1 MNGISNLG
9 VESAMSG
16 KSTVDATERRRVL
29 KTLVAAGG
37 VTALAAVSGRAVAGP
52 ALKTAEPAPEASGYR
67 ETDHI
72 RTYYS
77 KARI

>member
-1 MNGISNLG
+1 
-9 VESAMSG
+9 MSG
-16 KSTVDATERRRVL
+16 KTIVDGTERRRVL
-29 KTLVAAGG
+29 KTLFAAGG
-37 VTALAAVSGRAVAGP
+37 VTALAAVSGRVVAAP
-52 ALKTAEPAPEASGYR
+52 ATEIAKPAPAPSGYR

>member
-1 MNGISNLG
+1 
-9 VESAMSG
+9 MSG
-16 KSTVDATERRRVL
+16 KTMVDASERRRVL
-29 KTLVAAGG
+29 KGLVAAGG
-37 VTALAAVSGRAVAGP
+37 FTALAAVSGRVVAAP
-52 ALKTAEPAPEASGYR
+52 VVKTERPVTAASGYR

>member
-1 MNGISNLG
+1 
-9 VESAMSG
+9 MSG
-16 KSTVDATERRRVL
+16 KTMVDGTERRRVL

-37 VTALAAVSGRAVAGP
+37 FTALAAVSGRAVAGP
-52 ALKTAEPAPEASGYR
+52 VKTVADTTPVANGYR

-77 KARI
+77 KARS

>member
-1 MNGISNLG
+1 
-9 VESAMSG
+9 MSG
-16 KSTVDATERRRVL
+16 KTIVDGTERRRVL

-37 VTALAAVSGRAVAGP
+37 FTALAAVSGRAVAGP
-52 ALKTAEPAPEASGYR
+52 VTTVADKAPVADGYR

-77 KARI
+77 KARS

>member
-1 MNGISNLG
+1 
-9 VESAMSG
+9 MSG
-16 KSTVDATERRRVL
+16 KTMVDATERRRVL

-52 ALKTAEPAPEASGYR
+52 AMKSAEPAPVTLGYR
-67 ETDHI
+67 ETAHI

-77 KARI
+77 KARF

>member
-1 MNGISNLG
+1 
-9 VESAMSG
+9 MSG
-16 KSTVDATERRRVL
+16 NTKVDATERRRVL
-29 KTLVAAGG
+29 KTLAAAGG
-37 VTALAAVSGRAVAGP
+37 FTALAAVSGRAVAGP
-52 ALKTAEPAPEASGYR
+52 ANTVTEKVTVANGYR

>member
-1 MNGISNLG
+1 
-9 VESAMSG
+9 MSG
-16 KSTVDATERRRVL
+16 KTIVDGTERRRVL

-37 VTALAAVSGRAVAGP
+37 FTALAAVSGRAVAGP
-52 ALKTAEPAPEASGYR
+52 VTTAADAAPVAKGYR

-77 KARI
+77 KARS

>member
-1 MNGISNLG
+1 
-9 VESAMSG
+9 MSG
-16 KSTVDATERRRVL
+16 KLKVDVTERRRVL

-52 ALKTAEPAPEASGYR
+52 AATTVADTAPVAKGYR

-77 KARI
+77 KARF

>member
-1 MNGISNLG
+1 
-9 VESAMSG
+9 MSG
-16 KSTVDATERRRVL
+16 KKMVDATERRRVL

-52 ALKTAEPAPEASGYR
+52 AATAAEPAPVERGYR

>member
-1 MNGISNLG
+1 
-9 VESAMSG
+9 MSG
-16 KSTVDATERRRVL
+16 KTKVDATERRRVL
-29 KTLVAAGG
+29 KTLVAAGSF
-37 VTALAAVSGRAVAGP
+37 TALAAVSGQAMAAPVATG
-52 ALKTAEPAPEASGYR
+52 LKKAPVDTGYR

>member
-1 MNGISNLG
+1 
-9 VESAMSG
+9 MSG
-16 KSTVDATERRRVL
+16 KTMVDGTERRRVL

-37 VTALAAVSGRAVAGP
+37 VTALAAVAGRAVAGP
-52 ALKTAEPAPEASGYR
+52 AAKTSEPAPVARGYH
-67 ETDHI
+67 ETDHV

>member
-1 MNGISNLG
+1 
-9 VESAMSG
+9 MSG
-16 KSTVDATERRRVL
+16 KSMVDATGRRRVL

-52 ALKTAEPAPEASGYR
+52 RNTAVERKAPVAHGYR

-77 KARI
+77 KARF

>member
-1 MNGISNLG
+1 
-9 VESAMSG
+9 MSG
-16 KSTVDATERRRVL
+16 KTIVDVTERRRVL

-52 ALKTAEPAPEASGYR
+52 AVKAAEPAPVASGYR
-67 ETDHI
+67 ETAHI

>member
-1 MNGISNLG
+1 
-9 VESAMSG
+9 
-16 KSTVDATERRRVL
+16 VL

-37 VTALAAVSGRAVAGP
+37 VTALAGMAGRAAAAP
-52 ALKTAEPAPEASGYR
+52 AEAPRPEPKHTGYR

-77 KARI
+77 KARV

>member
-1 MNGISNLG
+1 
-9 VESAMSG
+9 MSG
-16 KSTVDATERRRVL
+16 KTRVDATERRRVL
-29 KTLVAAGG
+29 KTLAAAGG
-37 VTALAAVSGRAVAGP
+37 FTALAAVSGRAVAGP
-52 ALKTAEPAPEASGYR
+52 ATPVTETAPVAKGYQ

>member
-1 MNGISNLG
+1 
-9 VESAMSG
+9 MSG
-16 KSTVDATERRRVL
+16 KSMVDATERRRVL

-52 ALKTAEPAPEASGYR
+52 VTSVAEKAPVARGYR
-67 ETDHI
+67 ETAHV

>member
-1 MNGISNLG
+1 
-9 VESAMSG
+9 MSG
-16 KSTVDATERRRVL
+16 KTMVDALERRRVL

-37 VTALAAVSGRAVAGP
+37 VTALAAVSGQAVAGP
-52 ALKTAEPAPEASGYR
+52 AVKAAEPAPEAMGYR

>member
-1 MNGISNLG
+1 
-9 VESAMSG
+9 MSG
-16 KSTVDATERRRVL
+16 KSMVDATERRRVL

-52 ALKTAEPAPEASGYR
+52 VTTVVDKAPVANGYR

>member
-1 MNGISNLG
+1 MT
-9 VESAMSG
+9 G
-16 KSTVDATERRRVL
+16 KTRVDGQERRRVL

-37 VTALAAVSGRAVAGP
+37 VTALAGVAGRA
-52 ALKTAEPAPEASGYR
+52 TAAAPVEAKPEPAQAGYR

>member
-1 MNGISNLG
+1 MI
-9 VESAMSG
+9 G
-16 KSTVDATERRRVL
+16 KTSVDANERRRVL

-37 VTALAAVSGRAVAGP
+37 ATALAAVSGKALAASP
-52 ALKTAEPAPEASGYR
+52 AESAAAPAPVTPGYR

-72 RTYYS
+72 RTYYA

>member
-1 MNGISNLG
+1 
-9 VESAMSG
+9 MSG
-16 KSTVDATERRRVL
+16 KTMVDGTERRRVL
-29 KTLVAAGG
+29 KTLFAAGG
-37 VTALAAVSGRAVAGP
+37 VTALAAVSGSAVAAP
-52 ALKTAEPAPEASGYR
+52 AMQVAKPAPETNGYR

>member
-1 MNGISNLG
+1 
-9 VESAMSG
+9 MSG
-16 KSTVDATERRRVL
+16 KTMVDATERRRVL
-29 KTLVAAGG
+29 KTLVAAGS

-52 ALKTAEPAPEASGYR
+52 KVEVAEPAPEAKGYR

>member
-1 MNGISNLG
+1 
-9 VESAMSG
+9 MSG
-16 KSTVDATERRRVL
+16 KLKVDATERRRVL

-52 ALKTAEPAPEASGYR
+52 RIEAAEPAPVASGYR
-67 ETDHI
+67 ETAHI

>member
-1 MNGISNLG
+1 
-9 VESAMSG
+9 MSG
-16 KSTVDATERRRVL
+16 KVKVDASERRRVL

-37 VTALAAVSGRAVAGP
+37 VTALAAVSGQAVAGP
-52 ALKTAEPAPEASGYR
+52 AVAVKDTAPADTGYR
-67 ETDHI
+67 ETDHV

>member
-1 MNGISNLG
+1 M
-9 VESAMSG
+9 ESAMSG
-16 KSTVDATERRRVL
+16 KTMVDATERRRVL
-29 KTLVAAGG
+29 KTLAAAGG
-37 VTALAAVSGRAVAGP
+37 FTALAAVSGRAVAGP
-52 ALKTAEPAPEASGYR
+52 VTTVVEKAPGAEGYR

>member
-1 MNGISNLG
+1 
-9 VESAMSG
+9 MSG
-16 KSTVDATERRRVL
+16 KTMVDATERRRVL
-29 KTLVAAGG
+29 KTLAAAGG
-37 VTALAAVSGRAVAGP
+37 FTALAAVSGRAVAGP
-52 ALKTAEPAPEASGYR
+52 GKAVAYKAPAAKGYR

>member
-1 MNGISNLG
+1 
-9 VESAMSG
+9 MSG
-16 KSTVDATERRRVL
+16 KSIVDATERRRVL

-52 ALKTAEPAPEASGYR
+52 AAKVVDKAPVARGYR

-77 KARI
+77 KARF

>member
-1 MNGISNLG
+1 
-9 VESAMSG
+9 MSG
-16 KSTVDATERRRVL
+16 KTMVDVTERRRVL

-37 VTALAAVSGRAVAGP
+37 VTALAAVSGRAVAAP
-52 ALKTAEPAPEASGYR
+52 AVKAAEPAPVASGYR
-67 ETDHI
+67 ETAHI